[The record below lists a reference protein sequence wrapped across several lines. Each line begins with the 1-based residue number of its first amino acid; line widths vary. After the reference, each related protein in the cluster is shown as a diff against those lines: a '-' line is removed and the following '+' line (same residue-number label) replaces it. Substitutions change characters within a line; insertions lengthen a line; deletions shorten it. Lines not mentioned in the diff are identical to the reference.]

1 MITNFKIFEN
11 NYDILNIKKYV
22 LWKMK
27 YYIFILEVTKIDD
40 KFVQMKRLYKYI
52 DDYNKI
58 LQTDIIEFEF
68 SYEDISKKVIYSSDN
83 LNDCL
88 DLNLLAASFITDKYN
103 I

>member
-1 MITNFKIFEN
+1 
-11 NYDILNIKKYV
+11 
-22 LWKMK
+22 MK
-27 YYIFILEVTKIDD
+27 HFIFILEVTKIYDNL
-40 KFVQMKRLYKYI
+40 VHMRRLYKYSDEYDNI
-52 DDYNKI
+52 SP
-58 LQTDIIEFEF
+58 TDIMEFDF